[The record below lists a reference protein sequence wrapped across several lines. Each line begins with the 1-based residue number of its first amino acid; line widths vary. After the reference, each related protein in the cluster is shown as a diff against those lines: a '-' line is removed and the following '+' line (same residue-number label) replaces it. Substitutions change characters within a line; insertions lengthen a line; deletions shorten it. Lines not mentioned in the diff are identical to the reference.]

1 MKKTGLIITR
11 TAFSIVLAATV
22 AAAASG
28 CGKSS
33 VATPSSVEETSSSGI
48 SSAENSA
55 PDASTSSD
63 AEEAL
68 LFGTDDQLPVVFG
81 STSELSDPLPEN
93 AQEDSTVSASAPDL
107 SDSGTTGATSA
118 APDLSDSGAT
128 GATSAAPDL
137 SDSGATGATSAA
149 PDSSDS
155 GATGATSAVPAL
167 PGLPPVPSAST
178 PSESEGERTAKAALK
193 DGVPER
199 KGKDTGLKESLLSE
213 ALVKCTG
220 WGQSTGSSL
229 HAAAAAT
236 QILDWSNQAGAG
248 KADKAA
254 LFKTVET
261 EYKRLSDEQ
270 QKNLQNN
277 WSFISYD
284 VETMLDSFA
293 DIEGVLSDAG
303 CLETAK
309 AAVAD
314 ENVLENWKAAHDA
327 LEAAVNEK

>member
-118 APDLSDSGAT
+118 APDL
-128 GATSAAPDL
+128 
-137 SDSGATGATSAA
+137 
-149 PDSSDS
+149 SDS

>member
-1 MKKTGLIITR
+1 MT
-11 TAFSIVLAATV
+11 
-22 AAAASG
+22 
-28 CGKSS
+28 
-33 VATPSSVEETSSSGI
+33 TPSSAEETSSSGI

-55 PDASTSSD
+55 AEAATSPD

-93 AQEDSTVSASAPDL
+93 AQEDATVSD
-107 SDSGTTGATSA
+107 T

-149 PDSSDS
+149 P
-155 GATGATSAVPAL
+155 AL
-167 PGLPPVPSAST
+167 PGLPPVPSASA

-236 QILDWSNQAGAG
+236 QILDWSNQACAG
-248 KADKAA
+248 KADRTALLKA
-254 LFKTVET
+254 VET

>member
-33 VATPSSVEETSSSGI
+33 VTTPSSVEETSSSGI

-128 GATSAAPDL
+128 GATSAAP
-137 SDSGATGATSAA
+137 
-149 PDSSDS
+149 
-155 GATGATSAVPAL
+155 AL
-167 PGLPPVPSAST
+167 PGLPPVPSASA

>member
-33 VATPSSVEETSSSGI
+33 VTTPSSVEETSSSGI
-48 SSAENSA
+48 SSAENTA
-55 PDASTSSD
+55 PEAATSTD

-128 GATSAAPDL
+128 GATSAA
-137 SDSGATGATSAA
+137 
-149 PDSSDS
+149 
-155 GATGATSAVPAL
+155 PAL

-327 LEAAVNEK
+327 LEATVNEK

>member
-33 VATPSSVEETSSSGI
+33 VTTPSSVEETSSSGI
-48 SSAENSA
+48 SSAENTA
-55 PDASTSSD
+55 PEAATSTD

-107 SDSGTTGATSA
+107 SDSGT
-118 APDLSDSGAT
+118 
-128 GATSAAPDL
+128 
-137 SDSGATGATSAA
+137 TGATSAA

-236 QILDWSNQAGAG
+236 QILDWSNQAGVG
-248 KADKAA
+248 KADNAA

>member
-1 MKKTGLIITR
+1 M
-11 TAFSIVLAATV
+11 
-22 AAAASG
+22 
-28 CGKSS
+28 
-33 VATPSSVEETSSSGI
+33 
-48 SSAENSA
+48 
-55 PDASTSSD
+55 
-63 AEEAL
+63 
-68 LFGTDDQLPVVFG
+68 
-81 STSELSDPLPEN
+81 
-93 AQEDSTVSASAPDL
+93 
-107 SDSGTTGATSA
+107 
-118 APDLSDSGAT
+118 
-128 GATSAAPDL
+128 
-137 SDSGATGATSAA
+137 
-149 PDSSDS
+149 
-155 GATGATSAVPAL
+155 
-167 PGLPPVPSAST
+167 
-178 PSESEGERTAKAALK
+178 
-193 DGVPER
+193 PER

>member
-33 VATPSSVEETSSSGI
+33 VTTPSSVEETSSSGI
-48 SSAENSA
+48 SSAENTA
-55 PDASTSSD
+55 PEAATSTD

-107 SDSGTTGATSA
+107 SDSGT
-118 APDLSDSGAT
+118 
-128 GATSAAPDL
+128 
-137 SDSGATGATSAA
+137 
-149 PDSSDS
+149 
-155 GATGATSAVPAL
+155 TGATSAVPAL

>member
-93 AQEDSTVSASAPDL
+93 AQEDSTVSASAPD
-107 SDSGTTGATSA
+107 S
-118 APDLSDSGAT
+118 SDSGAT
-128 GATSAAPDL
+128 GATSAA
-137 SDSGATGATSAA
+137 
-149 PDSSDS
+149 
-155 GATGATSAVPAL
+155 PAL

>member
-33 VATPSSVEETSSSGI
+33 VTTPSSVEETSSSGI
-48 SSAENSA
+48 SSAENTA
-55 PDASTSSD
+55 PEAATSTD

-118 APDLSDSGAT
+118 APD
-128 GATSAAPDL
+128 
-137 SDSGATGATSAA
+137 
-149 PDSSDS
+149 SSDS

-199 KGKDTGLKESLLSE
+199 KVKDTGLKESLLSE

>member
-1 MKKTGLIITR
+1 MT
-11 TAFSIVLAATV
+11 
-22 AAAASG
+22 
-28 CGKSS
+28 
-33 VATPSSVEETSSSGI
+33 TPSSAEETSSSGI

-55 PDASTSSD
+55 AEAATSPD

-93 AQEDSTVSASAPDL
+93 AQEDATVSD
-107 SDSGTTGATSA
+107 T

-128 GATSAAPDL
+128 GATSAAP
-137 SDSGATGATSAA
+137 
-149 PDSSDS
+149 
-155 GATGATSAVPAL
+155 AL
-167 PGLPPVPSAST
+167 PGLPPVPSASA

-248 KADKAA
+248 KADKAT

>member
-1 MKKTGLIITR
+1 MLKKLCCLALTTSSPLFLEALPNCRIRSRKTRRR
-11 TAFSIVLAATV
+11 TAPFLLQLRIYPIQ
-22 AAAASG
+22 G
-28 CGKSS
+28 
-33 VATPSSVEETSSSGI
+33 PQ
-48 SSAENSA
+48 A
-55 PDASTSSD
+55 PP
-63 AEEAL
+63 AL
-68 LFGTDDQLPVVFG
+68 LRI
-81 STSELSDPLPEN
+81 
-93 AQEDSTVSASAPDL
+93 
-107 SDSGTTGATSA
+107 
-118 APDLSDSGAT
+118 
-128 GATSAAPDL
+128 
-137 SDSGATGATSAA
+137 GATSAA

>member
-107 SDSGTTGATSA
+107 SDSGT
-118 APDLSDSGAT
+118 
-128 GATSAAPDL
+128 
-137 SDSGATGATSAA
+137 TGATSAA

>member
-33 VATPSSVEETSSSGI
+33 VTTPSSAEETSSSGI

-55 PDASTSSD
+55 AEAATSPD

-93 AQEDSTVSASAPDL
+93 TQEDATVSDTAPDL

-118 APDLSDSGAT
+118 VPDLSDSGAT
-128 GATSAAPDL
+128 GATSAAP
-137 SDSGATGATSAA
+137 
-149 PDSSDS
+149 
-155 GATGATSAVPAL
+155 AL
-167 PGLPPVPSAST
+167 PGLPPVPSASA

-236 QILDWSNQAGAG
+236 QILDWSNHACAG
-248 KADKAA
+248 KADRTALLKA
-254 LFKTVET
+254 VET

>member
-33 VATPSSVEETSSSGI
+33 VTTPSAVEETSSSGI
-48 SSAENSA
+48 SSADNSA
-55 PDASTSSD
+55 PDASTSSN

-93 AQEDSTVSASAPDL
+93 AQEDATVSDTASDLSDSGATGTTSTASDL
-107 SDSGTTGATSA
+107 SDSGTTGTTGA

-128 GATSAAPDL
+128 GATSAAP
-137 SDSGATGATSAA
+137 
-149 PDSSDS
+149 
-155 GATGATSAVPAL
+155 AL
-167 PGLPPVPSAST
+167 PGLPPVPSVPPVSA
-178 PSESEGERTAKAALK
+178 PSESDGEKTAAAALQ

-199 KGKDTGLKESLLSE
+199 TGEDTGLKESLLSE
-213 ALVKCTG
+213 ALVQCTG

-236 QILDWSNQAGAG
+236 QILDWSNQADAG
-248 KADKAA
+248 KADQAVLLKA
-254 LFKTVET
+254 VET

-270 QKNLQNN
+270 QKNLQSN

-284 VETMLDSFA
+284 VETMLDSFT

-309 AAVAD
+309 AAVSD
-314 ENVLENWKAAHDA
+314 KNVLENWKAAHDA
-327 LEAAVNEK
+327 LEAAINEK